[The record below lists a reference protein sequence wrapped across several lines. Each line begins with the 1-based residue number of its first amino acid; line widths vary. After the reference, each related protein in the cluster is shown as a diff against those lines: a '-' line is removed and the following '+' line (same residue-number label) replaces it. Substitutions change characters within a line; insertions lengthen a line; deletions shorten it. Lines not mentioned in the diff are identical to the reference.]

1 MPRKTPPGFEDV
13 ETLVVKPAHGT
24 PTPSV
29 GFVIRVASGP
39 DQDKTATIDSTQ
51 PAPVLVGQSPSCGLV
66 LTDRMVS
73 RRHLAFEH
81 VGTELRVTDLG
92 STNGTRVEGV
102 RVVDG
107 FVRGGERVELGSTCL
122 LVERVALQAQ
132 PPQSQSQ
139 RFGKL
144 IGASPEMRRL
154 YPLLERL
161 AASDVPVVI
170 EGETG
175 TGKEVLAE
183 SLHEQGPR
191 SSGPFAVFDCTAI
204 APTLLES
211 ALFGHERGAFTGANE
226 LRRGIFEEAHDG
238 TLFIDEIGD
247 LDIGL
252 QARLLRALERSE
264 VRRMGG
270 SKWIRV
276 NVRVIA
282 ATRRNLDQE
291 VQEGR
296 FRDDLFFRLAV
307 ARVELPP
314 LRKRQGDVALL
325 ARTFWGQL
333 AGGQGPIPIDFL
345 ARLVAYNWPGNVRE
359 LHKAVAR
366 RVALGE
372 IGDGLGGVGSVGLP
386 RLSAA
391 AQKPGG
397 AGSDAVDEVI
407 GMNLPF
413 VMARDRVMADFER
426 RYVEALLDR
435 HGGNVAQAAAASGIA
450 LRYFQLIRAR
460 ARRREGA

>member
-1 MPRKTPPGFEDV
+1 MRPKPPPGFEDV
-13 ETLVVKPAHGT
+13 ETLVVKPDHGT
-24 PTPSV
+24 SAPSV
-29 GFVIRVASGP
+29 GFVIRVTSGP
-39 DQDKTATIDSTQ
+39 DQGKTTTVDASQ
-51 PAPVLVGQSPSCGLV
+51 PAPVLVGQSASCGLV
-66 LTDRMVS
+66 LGDRMVS
-73 RRHLAFEH
+73 RRHLSFEH

-102 RVVDG
+102 RVADA
-107 FVRGGERVELGSTCL
+107 FVRGGERVELGATSL
-122 LVERVALQAQ
+122 LVERVSLVM
-132 PPQSQSQ
+132 PPTQSLAKQ
-139 RFGKL
+139 FGKL
-144 IGASPEMRRL
+144 LGASPEMRRL

-191 SSGPFAVFDCTAI
+191 SGGPFAVFDCTAI
-204 APTLLES
+204 APSLLES
-211 ALFGHERGAFTGANE
+211 ALFGHERGAFTGASE
-226 LRRGIFEEAHDG
+226 LRRGIFEEAHGG

-247 LDIGL
+247 LDIAL

-276 NVRVIA
+276 SVRVIA
-282 ATRRNLDQE
+282 ATRRNLDLE

-314 LRKRQGDVALL
+314 LRKRHGDIELL

-333 AGGQGPIPIDFL
+333 AASQGPIPGDFL
-345 ARLVAYNWPGNVRE
+345 AKLVAYSWPGNVRE

-372 IGDGLGGVGSVGLP
+372 IGDGMGTGSTVGLP
-386 RLSAA
+386 RPLPGAA
-391 AQKPGG
+391 TTA
-397 AGSDAVDEVI
+397 ATSSDPVDEVI

-413 VMARDRVMADFER
+413 VMARDRVTAEFER
-426 RYVEALLDR
+426 RYVEALLER